1 MLPKIIDTT
10 DFLASEC
17 SDIGFMSELCYVF
30 FLAKREEPPICQT
43 EK

>member
-10 DFLASEC
+10 DF

-30 FLAKREEPPICQT
+30 LS
-43 EK
+43 